1 MTNPTKADHRC
12 QIMDPP
18 RRVAIAAFAAAAL
31 TTATARAMDQSGSGA
46 AMDHSDISAMTG
58 QTVTTDH
65 GDAGMPGL
73 HIPAGVTGA
82 FMVPAGEG
90 MINYTP
96 SFMRMSGNY
105 VGSSQVSPATIASSI
120 FSGQTMTMS
129 MMMKSPMGMMMPMTM
144 TMPIMWRVVP
154 SSIETQMHMLN
165 GMYGLTDAINLMFM
179 GAYTQKSMSM
189 TTFAGM
195 TGVGV
200 LGQSSGSTEGFS
212 DAMVGGIY
220 RLYQDN
226 INHLQFGL
234 SLALPIGNQQAT
246 IQMLSPM
253 GMYMNMRAPY
263 AMQIGTGTVDLVP
276 TLAYTGMMG
285 PWSWGLMYRGR
296 FALNYNNEGWR
307 YGASNE
313 ITGWGGYSLFRGVT
327 LTARVLGATQDHIHG
342 QDISITGLAQN
353 TNPLYYGGKH
363 VDLFGGIEVAGA
375 PLGLGMTVFGV
386 EAGGP
391 VFQELNGPQLGRAWQ
406 ITGSGRFMF

>member
-1 MTNPTKADHRC
+1 MTNPTKADHRWR
-12 QIMDPP
+12 IVAPP

-31 TTATARAMDQSGSGA
+31 TTATAQAMDQSGSGA
-46 AMDHSDISAMTG
+46 AMDHSDISATTG
-58 QTVTTDH
+58 QTVTTDQ
-65 GDAGMPGL
+65 GGAGMPGL

-105 VGSSQVSPATIASSI
+105 IGSSQVSAATIASSI
-120 FSGQTMTMS
+120 FSGQTMTKT

-144 TMPIMWRVVP
+144 TMPVMLRVVP
-154 SSIETQMHMLN
+154 SSMETQMHMFN
-165 GMYGLTDAINLMFM
+165 GMYGLTDALNLMFM
-179 GAYTQKSMSM
+179 GNYTQKSMSM

-200 LGQSSGSTEGFS
+200 LGQSSGSTEGVS
-212 DAMVGGIY
+212 DAMVGAIY
-220 RLYQDN
+220 RIYQDST
-226 INHLQFGL
+226 NHLQFGL

-276 TLAYTGMMG
+276 TLAYTGVMG

-296 FALNYNNEGWR
+296 FALNYNNEGWQ

-313 ITGWGGYSLFRGVT
+313 ITGWGGYSVIPGVT
-327 LTARVLGATQDHIHG
+327 LTARALGATQDHIHG
-342 QDISITGLAQN
+342 QDISITGLSQN
-353 TNPLYYGGKH
+353 TDPLYYGGKH
-363 VDLFGGIEVAGA
+363 IDLFGGIEVAGA
-375 PLGLGMTVFGV
+375 SLGLGMTVFGV

-406 ITGSGRFMF
+406 ITASGRFMF

>member
-1 MTNPTKADHRC
+1 MPNPVKVDHRS
-12 QIMDPP
+12 QTTDLP
-18 RRVAIAAFAAAAL
+18 RRVLIATFAAGAL
-31 TTATARAMDQSGSGA
+31 TTATAQAMDQSGPGA
-46 AMDHSDISAMTG
+46 AMDHSDISATTG

-154 SSIETQMHMLN
+154 SSMETQMHMFN

-179 GAYTQKSMSM
+179 GTYVQKSMSM

-212 DAMVGGIY
+212 DAMVGATY

-226 INHLQFGL
+226 INHLQF
-234 SLALPIGNQQAT
+234 
-246 IQMLSPM
+246 
-253 GMYMNMRAPY
+253 
-263 AMQIGTGTVDLVP
+263 
-276 TLAYTGMMG
+276 
-285 PWSWGLMYRGR
+285 
-296 FALNYNNEGWR
+296 
-307 YGASNE
+307 
-313 ITGWGGYSLFRGVT
+313 
-327 LTARVLGATQDHIHG
+327 
-342 QDISITGLAQN
+342 
-353 TNPLYYGGKH
+353 
-363 VDLFGGIEVAGA
+363 
-375 PLGLGMTVFGV
+375 
-386 EAGGP
+386 
-391 VFQELNGPQLGRAWQ
+391 
-406 ITGSGRFMF
+406 

>member
-1 MTNPTKADHRC
+1 
-12 QIMDPP
+12 
-18 RRVAIAAFAAAAL
+18 
-31 TTATARAMDQSGSGA
+31 
-46 AMDHSDISAMTG
+46 
-58 QTVTTDH
+58 
-65 GDAGMPGL
+65 
-73 HIPAGVTGA
+73 
-82 FMVPAGEG
+82 MVPAGEG

-96 SFMRMSGNY
+96 SYMRMSGNY

-144 TMPIMWRVVP
+144 TMPVMWRVVP
-154 SSIETQMHMLN
+154 SSMETQMHMFN
-165 GMYGLTDAINLMFM
+165 GMYGLTDALNLMFM
-179 GAYTQKSMSM
+179 GNYTQKSMSM

-200 LGQSSGSTEGFS
+200 LGQSSGSTEGVS
-212 DAMVGGIY
+212 DAMVGAIY
-220 RLYQDN
+220 RIYQDST
-226 INHLQFGL
+226 NHLQFGL

-276 TLAYTGMMG
+276 TLAYTGVMG

-296 FALNYNNEGWR
+296 FALNYNNEGWQ

-313 ITGWGGYSLFRGVT
+313 ITGWGGYSVIPGVT
-327 LTARVLGATQDHIHG
+327 LTARALGATQDHIHG
-342 QDISITGLAQN
+342 QDISITGLSQN
-353 TNPLYYGGKH
+353 TDPLYYGGKH
-363 VDLFGGIEVAGA
+363 IDLFGGIEVAGA
-375 PLGLGMTVFGV
+375 SLGLGMTVFGV

-406 ITGSGRFMF
+406 ITASGRFMF